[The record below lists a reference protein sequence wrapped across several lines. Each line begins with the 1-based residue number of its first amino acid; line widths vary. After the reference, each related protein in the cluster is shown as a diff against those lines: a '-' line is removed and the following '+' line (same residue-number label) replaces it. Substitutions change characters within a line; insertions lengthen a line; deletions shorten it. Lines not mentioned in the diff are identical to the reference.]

1 MLNRAAGPAS
11 QCAYQ
16 CLLIRCEPT
25 ERWAAV
31 VLLVGQ
37 RAASV
42 EEFVF
47 LHDVQAY
54 RQTRCQNSRCKF
66 GAPLSWAGSLS
77 GIGRLAAQPPLRE
90 SRAESVSTPRFGRLR
105 IAGVCWRNPKR
116 GLEEREPFAGWFHFC
131 GAACNRSLSNLA
143 DLSLKSAPARASAAF
158 GLFSRLAPR
167 VRWLA
172 SASSGSGAPERQL
185 PG

>member
-1 MLNRAAGPAS
+1 MQPRLRSLYFYTMCKLIAKPVARTVGAS
-11 QCAYQ
+11 S
-16 CLLIRCEPT
+16 EPPSH
-25 ERWAAV
+25 
-31 VLLVGQ
+31 G
-37 RAASV
+37 
-42 EEFVF
+42 
-47 LHDVQAY
+47 
-54 RQTRCQNSRCKF
+54 C
-66 GAPLSWAGSLS
+66 GSLS

-172 SASSGSGAPERQL
+172 SASPGLGAPERQL